1 MDFRLVTKRLV
12 TRHLA
17 AGHLAAGFVSI
28 IMLLQMSLSAQA
40 ADTVTAAE
48 DWFAQL
54 TTMQADFTQIS
65 SDGSAAVGTLYL
77 RRPHRMK
84 IEYEGDDALILITTP
99 VWLHVDHPAQKR
111 VTSYPISE
119 TALSLI
125 LKEKVIL
132 RADDFQTSAQVA
144 DGIATI
150 YLSKES
156 GEAAGDLALE
166 FSLKPFQLRK
176 WTVRDSV
183 GVTTSVTLQN
193 MKFGLKFRN
202 ELFRQSDYSN

>member
-1 MDFRLVTKRLV
+1 MGFNIVMKRLSLGLV
-12 TRHLA
+12 L
-17 AGHLAAGFVSI
+17 SI
-28 IMLLQMSLSAQA
+28 IVMQMSLVAQA
-40 ADTVTAAE
+40 ADAVSAAE
-48 DWFAQL
+48 DWFADL

-65 SDGSAAVGTLYL
+65 SDGSAAEGTLYL

-84 IEYEGDDALILITTP
+84 IEYDGDDALVLITTP
-99 VWLHVDHPAQKR
+99 VWLHVDQPKQKR

-125 LKEKVIL
+125 LKEKVVL
-132 RADDFQTSAQVA
+132 RADDFQTSARVA

-166 FSLKPFQLRK
+166 FSLQPFQLRK

-193 MKFGLKFRN
+193 MKFGLTFRN
-202 ELFRQSDYSN
+202 ELFRQNEYSN

>member
-1 MDFRLVTKRLV
+1 MGFNIVRKR
-12 TRHLA
+12 LA
-17 AGHLAAGFVSI
+17 AGLVSTI
-28 IMLLQMSLSAQA
+28 IAMGMNVPAQA
-40 ADTVTAAE
+40 ADAVTAAE
-48 DWFAQL
+48 DWFAKL

-65 SDGSAAVGTLYL
+65 SDGSAAEGTLYL

-84 IEYEGDDALILITTP
+84 IEYDGDDALILITTP
-99 VWLHVDHPAQKR
+99 VWLHVDQPAQKR

-125 LKEKVIL
+125 LKEKVVL
-132 RADDFQTSAQVA
+132 RADDFQTSANVA

-156 GEAAGDLALE
+156 GEAAGDLVLE
-166 FSLKPFQLRK
+166 FSLQPFQLRK

-202 ELFRQSDYSN
+202 ELFRQNEYSN

>member
-1 MDFRLVTKRLV
+1 MDFNLMSKRLV
-12 TRHLA
+12 TGLA
-17 AGHLAAGFVSI
+17 AFI
-28 IMLLQMSLSAQA
+28 IMMPMSLSAQA
-40 ADTVTAAE
+40 ADAVSVAE
-48 DWFAQL
+48 EWFANL

-65 SDGSAAVGTLYL
+65 SDGSAAEGTLYL

-84 IEYEGDDALILITTP
+84 IEYDGDDALVLITTP
-99 VWLHVDHPAQKR
+99 VWLHVDQPAQKR

-125 LKEKVIL
+125 LKEKVVL

-144 DGIATI
+144 DGIVTI
-150 YLSKES
+150 FLSKES

-193 MKFGLKFRN
+193 MKFGLTFKN
-202 ELFRQSDYSN
+202 ELFQQSDYSN

>member
-1 MDFRLVTKRLV
+1 
-12 TRHLA
+12 
-17 AGHLAAGFVSI
+17 
-28 IMLLQMSLSAQA
+28 ML
-40 ADTVTAAE
+40 
-48 DWFAQL
+48 
-54 TTMQADFTQIS
+54 
-65 SDGSAAVGTLYL
+65 
-77 RRPHRMK
+77 
-84 IEYEGDDALILITTP
+84 
-99 VWLHVDHPAQKR
+99 
-111 VTSYPISE
+111 
-119 TALSLI
+119 
-125 LKEKVIL
+125 L

-150 YLSKES
+150 YLRKES

-166 FSLKPFQLRK
+166 FSLKPFRLRK

>member
-1 MDFRLVTKRLV
+1 MTKRLV

-40 ADTVTAAE
+40 ADTVSAAE

>member
-1 MDFRLVTKRLV
+1 MGFNIVMKRLSLGLV
-12 TRHLA
+12 
-17 AGHLAAGFVSI
+17 FSI
-28 IMLLQMSLSAQA
+28 LVMQMSLTAQA
-40 ADTVTAAE
+40 ADAVSAAE
-48 DWFAQL
+48 NWFADL

-65 SDGSAAVGTLYL
+65 SDGSAAEGTLYL

-84 IEYEGDDALILITTP
+84 IEYDGDDALVLITTP
-99 VWLHVDHPAQKR
+99 VWLHVDQPKQKR

-125 LKEKVIL
+125 LKEKVVL
-132 RADDFQTSAQVA
+132 RADDFQTSARVA

-166 FSLKPFQLRK
+166 FSLQPFQLRK

-193 MKFGLKFRN
+193 MKFGLTFQN
-202 ELFRQSDYSN
+202 ELFRQNEYSN

>member
-1 MDFRLVTKRLV
+1 MGFHIVRKR
-12 TRHLA
+12 LA
-17 AGHLAAGFVSI
+17 AGLASI
-28 IMLLQMSLSAQA
+28 IIAMGMNVPTQA
-40 ADTVTAAE
+40 ADAVTAAE
-48 DWFAQL
+48 DWFANL

-65 SDGSAAVGTLYL
+65 SDGSASEGTLYL

-84 IEYEGDDALILITTP
+84 IEYDGDDALILITTP
-99 VWLHVDHPAQKR
+99 VWLHVDVPAQKR

-125 LKEKVIL
+125 LKEKVVL
-132 RADDFQTSAQVA
+132 RADDFQTSANVA

-156 GEAAGDLALE
+156 GEAAGDLVLE
-166 FSLKPFQLRK
+166 FSLQPFQLRK
-176 WTVRDSV
+176 WTARDSV

-202 ELFRQSDYSN
+202 ELFRQNEYSN

>member
-1 MDFRLVTKRLV
+1 MDFKVMVKRLS
-12 TRHLA
+12 
-17 AGHLAAGFVSI
+17 AGLVPVI
-28 IMLLQMSLSAQA
+28 ILMQMSLTAQA
-40 ADTVTAAE
+40 ADAVSAAE
-48 DWFAQL
+48 AWFAKQ

-65 SDGSAAVGTLYL
+65 SDGSAAEGTLYL

-84 IEYEGDDALILITTP
+84 IEYDGDDALVLITTP
-99 VWLHVDHPAQKR
+99 VWLHVDQPAQKR

-119 TALSLI
+119 TALSFI

-132 RADDFQTSAQVA
+132 RGDDFQTSAQVA

-150 YLSKES
+150 YLHKES

-193 MKFGLKFRN
+193 MKFGLKFEN

>member
-40 ADTVTAAE
+40 ADTVSAAE

-193 MKFGLKFRN
+193 MKFGLKFQN

>member
-1 MDFRLVTKRLV
+1 MGFNTRMKRLS
-12 TRHLA
+12 L
-17 AGHLAAGFVSI
+17 GFVFI
-28 IMLLQMSLSAQA
+28 ILMMQLSLTAQA
-40 ADTVTAAE
+40 ADTVSAAE
-48 DWFAQL
+48 NWFADL

-65 SDGSAAVGTLYL
+65 SDGSAAEGTLYL

-84 IEYEGDDALILITTP
+84 IEYEGDDGLILITTP
-99 VWLHVDHPAQKR
+99 VWLHVDQPKQKR

-125 LKEKVIL
+125 LKEKVVL
-132 RADDFQTSAQVA
+132 RADDFQTSARVA

-150 YLSKES
+150 YLRKES

-193 MKFGLKFRN
+193 MKFGLTFQN

>member
-1 MDFRLVTKRLV
+1 MGFNTRMKRLSLGLV
-12 TRHLA
+12 
-17 AGHLAAGFVSI
+17 FSI
-28 IMLLQMSLSAQA
+28 LVMQMSLTAQA
-40 ADTVTAAE
+40 ADAVSAAE
-48 DWFAQL
+48 NWFADL

-65 SDGSAAVGTLYL
+65 SDGSAAEGTLYL

-84 IEYEGDDALILITTP
+84 IEYDGDDALILITTP
-99 VWLHVDHPAQKR
+99 VWLHVDQPKQKR

-125 LKEKVIL
+125 LKEKVVL
-132 RADDFQTSAQVA
+132 RADDFQTSARVA

-193 MKFGLKFRN
+193 MKFGLTFQN
-202 ELFRQSDYSN
+202 ELFRQSEYSN

>member
-1 MDFRLVTKRLV
+1 MGFNTRMKRLSLGLV
-12 TRHLA
+12 
-17 AGHLAAGFVSI
+17 FSI
-28 IMLLQMSLSAQA
+28 LVMQMSLTAQA
-40 ADTVTAAE
+40 ADAVSAAE
-48 DWFAQL
+48 NWFADL

-65 SDGSAAVGTLYL
+65 SDGSAAEGTLYL

-84 IEYEGDDALILITTP
+84 IEYDGDDALILITTP
-99 VWLHVDHPAQKR
+99 VWLHVDQPKQKR

-125 LKEKVIL
+125 LKEKVVL
-132 RADDFQTSAQVA
+132 RADDFQTSARVA

-193 MKFGLKFRN
+193 MKFGLTFQN
-202 ELFRQSDYSN
+202 ELFRQSEYLN

>member
-1 MDFRLVTKRLV
+1 MDFKALVKRLS
-12 TRHLA
+12 L
-17 AGHLAAGFVSI
+17 GLVSI
-28 IMLLQMSLSAQA
+28 VIMMQMNVSVQA
-40 ADTVTAAE
+40 ADTVSAAE
-48 DWFAQL
+48 DWFAKL

-65 SDGSAAVGTLYL
+65 SDGTAAEGTLYL

-84 IEYEGDDALILITTP
+84 IEYDGDDALVLITTP
-99 VWLHVDHPAQKR
+99 VWLHVDQPSQKR

-150 YLSKES
+150 FLRKDS
-156 GEAAGDLALE
+156 GEAAGDLTLE

-176 WTVRDSV
+176 WTVRDAV

-193 MKFGLKFRN
+193 MKFGLTFQN

>member
-1 MDFRLVTKRLV
+1 MGFNIVRER
-12 TRHLA
+12 LA
-17 AGHLAAGFVSI
+17 AGLVSI
-28 IMLLQMSLSAQA
+28 IIAMGMNVPAQA
-40 ADTVTAAE
+40 ADAVTTAE
-48 DWFAQL
+48 DWFAKL

-65 SDGSAAVGTLYL
+65 SDGSASEGTLYL

-84 IEYEGDDALILITTP
+84 IEYDGDDALILITTP
-99 VWLHVDHPAQKR
+99 VWLHVDEPAQKR

-125 LKEKVIL
+125 LKEKVVL
-132 RADDFQTSAQVA
+132 RADDFQTSANVA

-156 GEAAGDLALE
+156 GEAAGDLVLE
-166 FSLKPFQLRK
+166 FSLQPFQLRK

-202 ELFRQSDYSN
+202 ELFRQNEYSN

>member
-1 MDFRLVTKRLV
+1 MDFNLMSKRLV
-12 TRHLA
+12 TGLA
-17 AGHLAAGFVSI
+17 ALI
-28 IMLLQMSLSAQA
+28 IMMPMSLSAQA
-40 ADTVTAAE
+40 ADAVSVAE
-48 DWFAQL
+48 KWFANL

-65 SDGSAAVGTLYL
+65 SDGSAAEGTLYL

-84 IEYEGDDALILITTP
+84 IEYDGDDALVLITTP
-99 VWLHVDHPAQKR
+99 VWLHVDQPAQKR

-125 LKEKVIL
+125 LKEKVVL
-132 RADDFQTSAQVA
+132 RADDFQTSAQIA
-144 DGIATI
+144 DGIVTI
-150 YLSKES
+150 FLSKES

-193 MKFGLKFRN
+193 MKFGLMFKN
-202 ELFRQSDYSN
+202 ELFQQSDYSN

>member
-1 MDFRLVTKRLV
+1 M
-12 TRHLA
+12 
-17 AGHLAAGFVSI
+17 
-28 IMLLQMSLSAQA
+28 
-40 ADTVTAAE
+40 
-48 DWFAQL
+48 
-54 TTMQADFTQIS
+54 
-65 SDGSAAVGTLYL
+65 
-77 RRPHRMK
+77 RRPSRLK
-84 IEYEGDDALILITTP
+84 ITYNSKPPLVLITSP
-99 VWLHVDHPAQKR
+99 AWLHVDQPAQKR

-132 RADDFQTSAQVA
+132 RGDDFQTSAQVA
-144 DGIATI
+144 DGIVTI
-150 YLSKES
+150 YLHKES

-193 MKFGLKFRN
+193 MKFGLKFEN

>member
-40 ADTVTAAE
+40 ADTVSAAE

>member
-1 MDFRLVTKRLV
+1 MTKRLV

>member
-40 ADTVTAAE
+40 ADTVSAAE

-65 SDGSAAVGTLYL
+65 SDGSAAEGTLYL

-84 IEYEGDDALILITTP
+84 IEYDGDDALVLITTP
-99 VWLHVDHPAQKR
+99 VWLHVDQPAQKR

-125 LKEKVIL
+125 LKEKVVL
-132 RADDFQTSAQVA
+132 RADDFQTSAQIA
-144 DGIATI
+144 DGIVTI
-150 YLSKES
+150 FLSKES

-193 MKFGLKFRN
+193 MKFGLTFKN
-202 ELFRQSDYSN
+202 ELFQQSDYSN

>member
-1 MDFRLVTKRLV
+1 MKRLS
-12 TRHLA
+12 L
-17 AGHLAAGFVSI
+17 GFVFI
-28 IMLLQMSLSAQA
+28 ILMMQLSLTAQA
-40 ADTVTAAE
+40 ADTVSAAE
-48 DWFAQL
+48 NWFADL

-65 SDGSAAVGTLYL
+65 SDGSAAEGTLYL

-84 IEYEGDDALILITTP
+84 IEYEGDDGLILITTP
-99 VWLHVDHPAQKR
+99 VWLHVDQPKQKR

-125 LKEKVIL
+125 LKEKVVL
-132 RADDFQTSAQVA
+132 RADDFQTSARVA

-150 YLSKES
+150 YLRKES

-193 MKFGLKFRN
+193 MKFGLTFQN